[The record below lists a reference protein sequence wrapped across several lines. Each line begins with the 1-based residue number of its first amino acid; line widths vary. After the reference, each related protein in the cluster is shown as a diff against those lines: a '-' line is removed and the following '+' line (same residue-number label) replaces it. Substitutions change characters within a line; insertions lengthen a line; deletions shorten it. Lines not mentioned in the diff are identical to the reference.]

1 MRQKQRKVFMN
12 KNEVIN
18 EVARK
23 TGLSRREAEVGVQ
36 TMLDLIAKEIGK
48 GGKITLTG
56 FGTFDVGKR
65 KARSG
70 VNPRTGSPIKIPASK
85 MPRFKPSRSLRSAV
99 K

>member
-1 MRQKQRKVFMN
+1 MN
-12 KNEVIN
+12 KNELIN

-23 TGLSRREAEVGVQ
+23 TGLSRRESEVGVQ
-36 TMLDLIAKEIGK
+36 NMLDLIASELSNGTKV
-48 GGKITLTG
+48 TLTG

-70 VNPRTGSPIKIPASK
+70 VNPRTGKPINIPASK
-85 MPRFKPSRSLRSAV
+85 MPRFKPSKTLRSSV

>member
-1 MRQKQRKVFMN
+1 MN
-12 KNEVIN
+12 KSELIS

-23 TGLSRREAEVGVQ
+23 TGLSQREAEVGIQ
-36 TMLDLIAKEIGK
+36 NMLDLISAELKKSGK
-48 GGKITLTG
+48 VTLTG

-70 VNPRTGSPIKIPASK
+70 VNPRTGKAIKIPASK
-85 MPRFKPSRSLRSAV
+85 MPRFKPSRSLRSAI

>member
-1 MRQKQRKVFMN
+1 MN
-12 KNEVIN
+12 KSELIS

-23 TGLSRREAEVGVQ
+23 TGLSQREAEVGVQ
-36 TMLDLIAKEIGK
+36 TMLDLVSTELKK

-70 VNPRTGSPIKIPASK
+70 VNPRTGQSIKIPQTK
-85 MPRFKPSRSLRSAV
+85 MPRFKPSRSLRGSV

>member
-1 MRQKQRKVFMN
+1 MN
-12 KNEVIN
+12 KSQLIN

-36 TMLDLIAKEIGK
+36 TMLDLIAKEISK

-65 KARSG
+65 KARAG
-70 VNPRTGSPIKIPASK
+70 VNPRTGDPIKISATK
-85 MPRFKPSRSLRSAV
+85 MPRFKPSRGLRNTI

>member
-1 MRQKQRKVFMN
+1 MN
-12 KNEVIN
+12 KNELIN

-36 TMLDLIAKEIGK
+36 TMLDLIAKELSK
-48 GGKITLTG
+48 GQKVTLTG

-65 KARSG
+65 KERAG
-70 VNPRTGSPIKIPASK
+70 VNPRTGKPIKIPATK
-85 MPRFKPSRSLRSAV
+85 MPRFKPSKSFRIKV

>member
-1 MRQKQRKVFMN
+1 MN
-12 KNEVIN
+12 KSELIN

-36 TMLDLIAKEIGK
+36 TMLDLIAKDVAK
-48 GGKITLTG
+48 GGTVTLTG

-70 VNPRTGSPIKIPASK
+70 VNPRTGEAIKIPATK
-85 MPRFKPSRSLRSAV
+85 MPRFKPSRNLRNSV

>member
-1 MRQKQRKVFMN
+1 MN
-12 KNEVIN
+12 KSELIN

-36 TMLDLIAKEIGK
+36 TALDTIANELAR

-56 FGTFDVGKR
+56 FGTFDVGER
-65 KARSG
+65 KERTG
-70 VNPRTGSPIKIPASK
+70 VNPRTGEPIKIPSTK
-85 MPRFKPSRSLRSAV
+85 MPRFKPSRTLRSEV

>member
-1 MRQKQRKVFMN
+1 MN
-12 KNEVIN
+12 KNELIN

-36 TMLDLIAKEIGK
+36 TMLDLISKEISK
-48 GGKITLTG
+48 NEKVTLTG

-65 KARSG
+65 KARTG
-70 VNPRTGSPIKIPASK
+70 VNPRTGKTIEIPASK
-85 MPRFKPSRSLRSAV
+85 MPRIKPSRTLRDNV

>member
-1 MRQKQRKVFMN
+1 MN
-12 KNEVIN
+12 KSELIN

-36 TMLDLIAKEIGK
+36 TMLDVIIADLAK

-65 KARSG
+65 QARAG
-70 VNPRTGSPIKIPASK
+70 VNPRTGNPIKIPATK
-85 MPRFKPSRSLRSAV
+85 MPRFKPSRNVRDQI

>member
-1 MRQKQRKVFMN
+1 MN
-12 KNEVIN
+12 KSELIS

-23 TGLSRREAEVGVQ
+23 TGLSQREAEVGIQ
-36 TMLDLIAKEIGK
+36 TMLDLLSNELKK
-48 GGKITLTG
+48 GGKVTLTG

-70 VNPRTGSPIKIPASK
+70 VNPRTGQAIKIPASK
-85 MPRFKPSRSLRSAV
+85 MPRFKPSRSLRTSV

>member
-1 MRQKQRKVFMN
+1 MN
-12 KNEVIN
+12 KSELIN

-36 TMLDLIAKEIGK
+36 TMLDIIVSEITK
-48 GGKITLTG
+48 GQKVTLTG

-65 KARSG
+65 QARAG
-70 VNPRTGSPIKIPASK
+70 VNPRTGDPIKIPATK
-85 MPRFKPSRSLRSAV
+85 MPRFKPSRNVRDQI

>member
-1 MRQKQRKVFMN
+1 MN
-12 KNEVIN
+12 KNELIN

-36 TMLDLIAKEIGK
+36 TMLDLISKEISK
-48 GGKITLTG
+48 NEKVTLTG

-65 KARSG
+65 KARTG
-70 VNPRTGSPIKIPASK
+70 VNPRTGKTIEIPASK
-85 MPRFKPSRSLRSAV
+85 MPRFKPSRTLRDNV

>member
-1 MRQKQRKVFMN
+1 MN
-12 KNEVIN
+12 KSELIS

-23 TGLSRREAEVGVQ
+23 TGLSQRESEVGIQ
-36 TMLDLIAKEIGK
+36 NMLDLISAELKKSGK
-48 GGKITLTG
+48 VTLTG

-70 VNPRTGSPIKIPASK
+70 VNPRTGKAIKIPASK
-85 MPRFKPSRSLRSAV
+85 MPRFKPSRSLRSAI